1 MNAVW
6 KLFLWMSFFGSLL
19 ILVLLVGKCL
29 WKNRI
34 SRQWQYYIWLAVIAR
49 LLLPFSL
56 QTGLTDRLVQAV
68 RGAGVPGLSV
78 SRQEYEG
85 AGYSEGLTAGRGQE
99 EREPAR
105 PEKSAAE
112 QRPVREIFSLFAEH
126 IWLIWLTGA
135 LILLIRR
142 VTVYQSFLR
151 YVKAGAVPVS
161 DIALL
166 DRLALAAG
174 QAGIKRPVEL
184 CVNPLVSSPLL
195 TGFFHPCIVLP
206 CGDISEQDFRHI
218 ALHELTHCRRLD
230 PFYKWLVQV
239 TVCLHWFNPLVY
251 LMSREITK
259 ACEFSCD
266 EAVVAGLGEDG
277 APDYGRTLLDAMAAV
292 GSCKETFAA
301 VTLGENKRLL
311 KERLEAIMRF
321 RRRTTAGKVLTGA
334 LTLGIGIGAALLG
347 GDPSLA
353 AANPAAAEANPALVA
368 ANPAAAEANPA
379 AAEANPALAAANPAA
394 AAANPAVAEAN
405 PALTVEQDQ
414 KDTFSRQGEQSH
426 SSAAMATDAERYYEA
441 DNFAM
446 FQIAFLRLDEEAQGE
461 CLEQIYAGQNTSFF
475 AAGLNLLDTGSP
487 LIQRLAE
494 KAYADHDSSFFSI
507 LCSRMEEEALEEWLE
522 RASEDQR
529 TGFQTILLQK
539 LGWDEELEA
548 REAEWEERQLK
559 EYRKHGITREGKAY
573 YYQGQPVNIFL
584 DCRFGGNAYTLEVK
598 PEGVV
603 NIRVI
608 RNEKDEITDVTYMTE
623 AEVAELFGDMES
635 ADVD

>member
-19 ILVLLVGKCL
+19 ILVLFAGKCL

-49 LLLPFSL
+49 LLLPFGL
-56 QTGLTDRLVQAV
+56 QTGLTDRLVQTV
-68 RGAGVPGLSV
+68 CGAGGPGLSV

-85 AGYSEGLTAGRGQE
+85 AGYSEGLKVERGQE

-105 PEKSAAE
+105 PEESAAE
-112 QRPVREIFSLFAEH
+112 QRPIREIFSLFAEH

-166 DRLALAAG
+166 DRLALTAG

-218 ALHELTHCRRLD
+218 ALHELMHCRRLD
-230 PFYKWLVQV
+230 LFYKWLVQV
-239 TVCLHWFNPLVY
+239 TVCLHWFNPLVH

-321 RRRTTAGKVLTGA
+321 RRKTTAGKILTGA

-353 AANPAAAEANPALVA
+353 AANSAVP
-368 ANPAAAEANPA
+368 
-379 AAEANPALAAANPAA
+379 EANPALAA
-394 AAANPAVAEAN
+394 ER
-405 PALTVEQDQ
+405 DQ

-426 SSAAMATDAERYYEA
+426 SSAAMAADAERYYEA
-441 DNFAM
+441 GNFAM
-446 FQIAFLRLDEEAQGE
+446 FQIAFLRLDEEAQEE

-475 AAGLNLLDTGSP
+475 AAGLNLLDTDSP
-487 LIQRLAE
+487 LIRRLAE